1 MTTLLWQT
9 ALLLLGAYFLGAFAG
24 CLIRR
29 TFFASAPARPADI
42 QPTAVPPRRLEDVP
56 AGAAAGPLS
65 ARGEAAAAP
74 ASAYLDRALRSEAGA
89 DARGQT
95 RLVADER
102 VSPAPGAPTPRPAE
116 PPVERAPSSGVSE
129 APAPERRVRSIGT
142 SAAAAAAL
150 AAATARQQAAAREAA
165 ARGERQEQSP
175 LPAAASSSGQSSTS
189 DPRVHIPAPPAA
201 PATSTAEPKAAA
213 PETDDLTRIRGIDSE
228 LQQRLNELGVRRY
241 AEIAAWKKDDVRRI
255 SQALG
260 FRGRIQQENWI
271 EQAQILMTGGETA
284 YSRSRQKLAK
294 PSPDEGEQ
302 RPIASAA
309 RTTTK
314 APPTAVASAAPSG
327 TGSRMPILGLGRD
340 NLQRISRITADI
352 ERLLNAQGVSRYD
365 QIAHWTTADVA
376 RFDQL
381 LGGDGRISRENWIEQ
396 AQILARGG
404 ETAYSREFDRQRAN
418 IHPPRPT
425 QLAEAI
431 RAAQAEKAGGPP
443 PAPAPEREPSKSF
456 DLNKLRSVRSELFRT
471 DEREAE
477 KSIGPG
483 TQGAVRADD
492 LKRIRGIGVLLE
504 KRLNSM
510 GYRTYEQIANWT
522 AADVERISRELD
534 IPGRIEQENWIEQAR
549 ILASGKQTEFARRF
563 DRN

>member
-1 MTTLLWQT
+1 
-9 ALLLLGAYFLGAFAG
+9 
-24 CLIRR
+24 
-29 TFFASAPARPADI
+29 
-42 QPTAVPPRRLEDVP
+42 
-56 AGAAAGPLS
+56 
-65 ARGEAAAAP
+65 
-74 ASAYLDRALRSEAGA
+74 
-89 DARGQT
+89 
-95 RLVADER
+95 
-102 VSPAPGAPTPRPAE
+102 
-116 PPVERAPSSGVSE
+116 
-129 APAPERRVRSIGT
+129 
-142 SAAAAAAL
+142 
-150 AAATARQQAAAREAA
+150 
-165 ARGERQEQSP
+165 
-175 LPAAASSSGQSSTS
+175 
-189 DPRVHIPAPPAA
+189 
-201 PATSTAEPKAAA
+201 
-213 PETDDLTRIRGIDSE
+213 
-228 LQQRLNELGVRRY
+228 
-241 AEIAAWKKDDVRRI
+241 
-255 SQALG
+255 
-260 FRGRIQQENWI
+260 
-271 EQAQILMTGGETA
+271 
-284 YSRSRQKLAK
+284 
-294 PSPDEGEQ
+294 
-302 RPIASAA
+302 
-309 RTTTK
+309 
-314 APPTAVASAAPSG
+314 
-327 TGSRMPILGLGRD
+327 
-340 NLQRISRITADI
+340 
-352 ERLLNAQGVSRYD
+352 
-365 QIAHWTTADVA
+365 VA

-563 DRN
+563 DRK